1 MDFIAAAKLG
11 TYISKEYAEDL
22 LRLLVN
28 YKDISASEAA
38 SRLSLHIKTAQ
49 EFLEAMAALDILEK
63 EEVYQKKRPYFRY
76 SLKKNRISMDIDLT
90 SLQKTQGEED
100 LTRKI
105 RERKNSRARFAA
117 ARDNRSIGSVV
128 IWPGKGRDRKEIK
141 ISLTQ
146 PQGKFL
152 YHLPFPTA
160 GHSSIAEI
168 MEKADVDR
176 SRAPEILD
184 IIDLLEKY
192 KVIDTA

>member
-176 SRAPEILD
+176 SHAPEILD

>member
-90 SLQKTQGEED
+90 SLQKIQGAED